1 MDKKNSCGYGISY
14 HPCLI
19 VQRMNK
25 TKRGACQN
33 LGIGI
38 LRKSWI
44 ITIRKFILHK
54 HYIFQILKY
63 RIFCRYPIFVNL
75 GKNQRYF
82 YTHEGSQKNK
92 INNYYKPRSV
102 VGPDNNFPN
111 FSSLEFSWSCISDTV
126 FVLIGEW
133 GCGGWMKFSAFP
145 DEGGTDGV
153 LDAVVEGVVCLRL
166 FFPVW
171 RRAQK
176 YNYC

>member
-1 MDKKNSCGYGISY
+1 MVACHEHIDFGWNRGAWNAFLEILPQPLSPIVVNKYSCGQKKNSCGYGISY

-92 INNYYKPRSV
+92 TNNYYKPRSV

-111 FSSLEFSWSCISDTV
+111 FSSLEFS
-126 FVLIGEW
+126 
-133 GCGGWMKFSAFP
+133 
-145 DEGGTDGV
+145 
-153 LDAVVEGVVCLRL
+153 
-166 FFPVW
+166 
-171 RRAQK
+171 
-176 YNYC
+176 